1 MHAASDDEG
10 AGDGRIGIERERPA
24 RERHAWILTSKAPPR
39 KASPTGSP
47 AKGSRVRKGPGRE
60 TTVPREPGA
69 AGAVLSLKVLRG
81 SPKVRI
87 RVRVGLGLELR
98 TGLALNRHRSRRE
111 TFLN

>member
-10 AGDGRIGIERERPA
+10 VGDGRIGIERERPA
-24 RERHAWILTSKAPPR
+24 RERHARILTSKAPPR

-81 SPKVRI
+81 SPKVR
-87 RVRVGLGLELR
+87 VGLELR

>member
-10 AGDGRIGIERERPA
+10 VGDGRIGIERERPA
-24 RERHAWILTSKAPPR
+24 RERHARFLTSKAPPR
-39 KASPTGSP
+39 KASP

-81 SPKVRI
+81 SPKVR
-87 RVRVGLGLELR
+87 VGLELR

>member
-10 AGDGRIGIERERPA
+10 VGDGRIGIERERHA
-24 RERHAWILTSKAPPR
+24 RILTSKAPPR

-81 SPKVRI
+81 SPKVR
-87 RVRVGLGLELR
+87 VGLELR

>member
-1 MHAASDDEG
+1 M
-10 AGDGRIGIERERPA
+10 
-24 RERHAWILTSKAPPR
+24 
-39 KASPTGSP
+39 GSP

-81 SPKVRI
+81 SPKVGI
-87 RVRVGLGLELR
+87 RVRV
-98 TGLALNRHRSRRE
+98 GLALNRHRSRRE

>member
-1 MHAASDDEG
+1 
-10 AGDGRIGIERERPA
+10 
-24 RERHAWILTSKAPPR
+24 
-39 KASPTGSP
+39 
-47 AKGSRVRKGPGRE
+47 VRKGPGRE

-81 SPKVRI
+81 SPKVR
-87 RVRVGLGLELR
+87 VGLELR

>member
-24 RERHAWILTSKAPPR
+24 RERHARILTSKAPPR

-47 AKGSRVRKGPGRE
+47 AKGSRVRKGPGQE

-87 RVRVGLGLELR
+87 RVRVGLELR